1 MTKARKYFNHTHY
14 YSFSMLIQT
23 SQSSHQRLLK
33 RSFVL
38 NMYIYICFI
47 YTKGQEGVKIHCR
60 YLINRQGSYARN
72 NGLRLVNVAGGRDID
87 RAIKPRGK
95 SVACTRACSRREPMP
110 RRASAVIVYRYIEHP
125 RLRPIER
132 KPLLPPYP

>member
-14 YSFSMLIQT
+14 YFFSMLIQT

-47 YTKGQEGVKIHCR
+47 YTKGQDTELKYTV
-60 YLINRQGSYARN
+60 
-72 NGLRLVNVAGGRDID
+72 DI
-87 RAIKPRGK
+87 
-95 SVACTRACSRREPMP
+95 
-110 RRASAVIVYRYIEHP
+110 
-125 RLRPIER
+125 
-132 KPLLPPYP
+132 

>member
-1 MTKARKYFNHTHY
+1 MFY
-14 YSFSMLIQT
+14 L
-23 SQSSHQRLLK
+23 HQGSR
-33 RSFVL
+33 
-38 NMYIYICFI
+38 Y
-47 YTKGQEGVKIHCR
+47 GVKIHCR
-60 YLINRQGSYARN
+60 YLINRQGSCAKN

-95 SVACTRACSRREPMP
+95 SVHARVFTAGEPMP